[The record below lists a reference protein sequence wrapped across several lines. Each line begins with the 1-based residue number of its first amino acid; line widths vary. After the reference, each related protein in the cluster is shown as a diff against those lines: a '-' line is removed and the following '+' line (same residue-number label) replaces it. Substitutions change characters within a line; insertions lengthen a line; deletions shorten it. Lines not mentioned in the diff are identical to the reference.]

1 MHKALIAL
9 MGMVMVLLSS
19 TCAFAQFEYLLLQII
34 QQQQASTSTTS
45 TAPVGGGSAP
55 GYNADWNALKPQLS
69 TADVLLSYEQ
79 KNFTYDSK
87 AGNSQPQTLTP
98 AQTNSARGGSCADYS
113 AFTSSVLMA
122 DGYKD
127 VQEISYMWAPGQGH
141 VVTMYL
147 DGGVDKIISNG
158 QYVGYATDQS
168 SLRAVLAK
176 AVGTDPS
183 RIGNNIH
190 YLPAEWL
197 GGFDNNYKA
206 P

>member
-1 MHKALIAL
+1 MHKALVAL

-34 QQQQASTSTTS
+34 QQQQANTTTTS
-45 TAPVGGGSAP
+45 TAPVGGGTSP
-55 GYNADWNALKPQLS
+55 GYTTDWDSLKPQLVN
-69 TADVLLSYEQ
+69 ADVLLSYEQ

-87 AGNSQPQTLTP
+87 AGNNQPKTLTP
-98 AQTNSARGGSCADYS
+98 VQTNAAKGGSCADYS
-113 AFTSSVLMA
+113 AFTSSVLKA
-122 DGYKD
+122 DGYQN
-127 VQEISYMWAPGQGH
+127 VHEVSYMWAPGQGH

-147 DGGVDKIISNG
+147 DGGVDKVISNG
-158 QYVGYATDQS
+158 QYVGYSTDMT

-183 RIGNNIH
+183 KIGNNIH
-190 YLPAEWL
+190 SLPAEWL
-197 GGFDNNYKA
+197 GDFDNNYVA